1 MTSFAA
7 ANPEQMLTLAL
18 AAARQG
24 EFELRDVLAALPAPI
39 YTTDAQGVVTFFNS
53 ACVGFAG
60 RTPAV
65 GKDRWC
71 VTWKLYTEDGEFLP
85 HDECPMALTI
95 HSRRPVRGL
104 TAVAQRPDG
113 TRVTFTPFP
122 TPLFDRNGGF
132 VGAVNMLIDVAELRQ
147 IAELEAQAERCRR
160 LMRGVSDRQTID
172 ALSALAN
179 ECEAKA
185 AGLRTALD
193 AANQGSKH

>member
-1 MTSFAA
+1 MHAF
-7 ANPEQMLTLAL
+7 LARSDEAL
-18 AAARQG
+18 NSALDLIEQG
-24 EFELRDVLAALPAPI
+24 EDAFHAALEALPAPI
-39 YTTDAQGVVTFFNS
+39 YVTDAEGVITFYTT

-60 RTPAV
+60 RRPAV

-172 ALSALAN
+172 ALTALAN
-179 ECEAKA
+179 GCEAKA